1 MQYRDFGNT
10 GLKVSAIGF
19 GAGHIGDGNAG
30 GKAFES
36 LLNTVLDLG
45 INLID
50 TARAYGFSEKHIGQ
64 YISHRRSEF
73 ILSTKVGYNDQWH
86 PDWSYDTVIANVDE
100 ALKLLR
106 TDHLDIVH
114 LHSCSMDV
122 LEKGDVAAALEK
134 AREDGKIR
142 VVAYSGE
149 NEALGHA
156 ISSKRFA
163 SLQTSVNFCD
173 QRGITDYLHLAREAG
188 MGVIAKRPVANAPW
202 RHSSPPVGH
211 YSEEY
216 WHRMKKMNPD
226 PHGLPWEELAL
237 RFTAFSP
244 GVDTCILGTSS
255 IEHLKA
261 GISAF
266 SKGAL
271 PAGDY
276 NYLRDIFKSCDNG
289 WTGLI

>member
-1 MQYRDFGNT
+1 MEYREFGNT
-10 GLKVSAIGF
+10 GLKVSALGF
-19 GAGHIGDGNAG
+19 GAGHIGDVNSE
-30 GKAFES
+30 GKAFEY

-50 TARAYGFSEKHIGQ
+50 TARAYGLSEKHIGM
-64 YISHRRSEF
+64 YISHRRNEF

-100 ALKLLR
+100 ALKLLQ
-106 TDHLDIVH
+106 TDYLDIVH
-114 LHSCSMDV
+114 LHSCAADV
-122 LEKGDVAAALEK
+122 LERGDATAALEK
-134 AREDGKIR
+134 AKEQGKIR

-149 NEALGHA
+149 NETLSYA

-163 SLQTSVNFCD
+163 GLQTSVNFCD
-173 QRGITDYLHLAREAG
+173 QRGISDYLPSAREAG
-188 MGVIAKRPVANAPW
+188 MGVIAKRPIANAPW
-202 RHSSPPVGH
+202 RYTSPPTGH

-216 WHRMKKMNPD
+216 WHRWKKMNPD
-226 PHGLPWEELAL
+226 PQGLPWDELAL
-237 RFTAFSP
+237 RFTAFTT

-255 IEHLKA
+255 IQHLKA

-266 SKGAL
+266 EKGAL
-271 PAGDY
+271 PEGDY
-276 NYLRDIFKSCDNG
+276 NYLRNIFKTNDSG